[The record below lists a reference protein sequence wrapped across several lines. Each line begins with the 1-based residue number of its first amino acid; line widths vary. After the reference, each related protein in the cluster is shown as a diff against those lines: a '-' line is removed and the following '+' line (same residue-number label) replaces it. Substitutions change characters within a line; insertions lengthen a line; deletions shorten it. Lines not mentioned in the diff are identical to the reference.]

1 MNKCFEIHLFVIWD
15 NGRRVAE
22 RRVLADIRRRF
33 QVVFAGEV
41 SFPCAAREGYCRF
54 YGARSRVLVEKAKA
68 CGDGPFLV
76 VVVRVSE
83 LQRVVDQDGKLVN
96 ALMFSCKK
104 TYRRWCGGFF
114 RVHGTLQPSEFERD
128 IYKLTGHSASEWER
142 GVPSEVHMELPDL
155 ESLPVSGEGCGASNG
170 YDSAKRSKGTAARA
184 VVRTAVAVI
193 PFRRL
198 RRRVCR
204 WLTNFVFGT
213 SVRRKASK
221 VGSGLKISGP
231 CAVTRQTCIGNG
243 VSIGGM
249 SVFGGGEFAI
259 CDNVHFGADVNV
271 ITKDHPCKTA
281 EAQQDKGY
289 ARTGVVID
297 DFALIGSRT
306 TILPGTHVGKG
317 AIVQTGAVVHGHVP
331 DFAIYGGI
339 PSRILARREVGV
351 GSKEG
356 EQSLWKVFAAVTSLV
371 DARDLDF
378 IVDRHNGPLH
388 RCVLSGTWHGN
399 PCIVK
404 WTDNAPVS
412 IANEYE
418 VGKAFYEASCGHAPK
433 MYSFV
438 SNKGRGTVCVME
450 RMSGTDL
457 MSFLSGLPDGDRR
470 ITDIA
475 EQIVELFDVMRR
487 IGMCHRD
494 LHPRNIFVD
503 SNGVVKFFDFQ
514 NSALS
519 SRKEDPYSHA
529 HDVSRKFIY
538 ECKSPHKQVVG
549 LYNDCE
555 HLLARLGDSS
565 PLRREL
571 LRLWRDGARDFDYYC
586 PVGAYHA
593 ARFAFRSVGVVF
605 RTWFCKKSELDKLRE
620 KLAVTWP
627 TLRYWIR
634 HGVTGRSGFVAG
646 KGRRNDH
653 VG

>member
-1 MNKCFEIHLFVIWD
+1 MSGDFETHLFVIWD
-15 NGRRVAE
+15 KGRRVAE
-22 RRVLADIRRRF
+22 QRILSDIRRRF
-33 QVVFAGEV
+33 QVVFAGEM
-41 SFPCAAREGYCRF
+41 SFPCPAQEGYCRF
-54 YGARSRVLVEKAKA
+54 YGSRGLNLVKKASY
-68 CGDGPFLV
+68 CGKGAFLV
-76 VVVRVSE
+76 VVVKVKE
-83 LQRVVDQDGKLVN
+83 LHKFVDQDGKVVN

-104 TYRRWCGGFF
+104 TYRRWSGGFF
-114 RVHGTLQPSEFERD
+114 RVHGTLTPAEFERD
-128 IYKLTGHSASEWER
+128 ICKLTGHGAAEWEK
-142 GVPSEVHMELPDL
+142 GVPAGLHMELPPL
-155 ESLPVSGEGCGASNG
+155 ESLPVPLEADGKKDCG
-170 YDSAKRSKGTAARA
+170 AKRSKGFWRMRIANTTRSL
-184 VVRTAVAVI
+184 VRVG
-193 PFRRL
+193 FLRHLL
-198 RRRVCR
+198 RRPF
-204 WLTNFVFGT
+204 LNLIFGL
-213 SVRRKASK
+213 SVRRKAAR
-221 VGSGLKISGP
+221 VGRGLNVAGP
-231 CAVTRQTCIGNG
+231 CSVSRRTAIGVC
-243 VSIGGM
+243 VSIG
-249 SVFGGGEFAI
+249 SLAVFCGGELTI
-259 CDNVHFGADVNV
+259 GDNVRMSSNVNV
-271 ITKDHPCKTA
+271 ITMDCICDDDEEERKRLRTA
-281 EAQQDKGY
+281 Y
-289 ARTGVVID
+289 RRSGVT
-297 DFALIGSRT
+297 IGDSASIGANV
-306 TILPGTHVGKG
+306 TILPGTYIGRG
-317 AIVQTGAVVHGHVP
+317 AIVQNGAVVHGCVP
-331 DFAIYGGI
+331 DFAVYGGI
-339 PSRILARREVGV
+339 PGRIIQERIDAGNEECSTQDLCV
-351 GSKEG
+351 KIG
-356 EQSLWKVFAAVTSLV
+356 EEV
-371 DARDLDF
+371 DAENLEML
-378 IVDRHNGPLH
+378 VDRHNGPLH

-418 VGKAFYEASCGHAPK
+418 VGKAFYEASIGHSPR

-438 SNKGRGTVCVME
+438 SKECGSACVME

-555 HLLARLGDSS
+555 HLLAKLGDSS

-571 LRLWRDGARDFDYYC
+571 LRLWREGARDFDYYC

-605 RTWFCKKSELDKLRE
+605 RTMFCKKSELDKLRE

-634 HGVTGRSGFVAG
+634 HGVTGRSRFVAG